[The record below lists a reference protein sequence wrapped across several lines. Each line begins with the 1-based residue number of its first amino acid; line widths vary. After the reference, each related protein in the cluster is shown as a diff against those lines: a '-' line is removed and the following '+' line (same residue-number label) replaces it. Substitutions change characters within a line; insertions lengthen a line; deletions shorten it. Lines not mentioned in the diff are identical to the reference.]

1 MATFNLRFIIDAEQD
16 LDEIDAF
23 LTANDS
29 LEAAEAVLDTI
40 SAACASLSNMPH
52 RGRYT
57 PEMLLAGV
65 QTYRE
70 IHSGPYRIIYEV
82 RSDTVYIHAV
92 LDSRRDLLD
101 LLLARLVR

>member
-1 MATFNLRFIIDAEQD
+1 MTTHSLRFILDAEQD
-16 LDEIDAF
+16 LDEIDTF
-23 LTANDS
+23 LTNNDS
-29 LEAAEAVLDTI
+29 FEAADAVLDKI
-40 SAACASLSNMPH
+40 SVACASLAEMPH

-82 RSDTVYIHAV
+82 RGEAVYIHAV
-92 LDSRRDLLD
+92 LDSRRDLGD